1 MLQSEELQGPVIQCA
16 LNVVVWLLAVVK
28 DKLLGYL
35 SIWIPCYF
43 SPLLYYCEVS
53 IVAVM
58 QLYLFDI

>member
-35 SIWIPCYF
+35 SI
-43 SPLLYYCEVS
+43 
-53 IVAVM
+53 
-58 QLYLFDI
+58 